1 MNGKEDR
8 LMQEA
13 IKLYAMVVESAIPY
27 GVTFAVG
34 NLIVTTF
41 LRMAFKGRV
50 EF

>member
-1 MNGKEDR
+1 
-8 LMQEA
+8 MQEA
-13 IKLYAMVVESAIPY
+13 IKLYAMVVEVAIPY